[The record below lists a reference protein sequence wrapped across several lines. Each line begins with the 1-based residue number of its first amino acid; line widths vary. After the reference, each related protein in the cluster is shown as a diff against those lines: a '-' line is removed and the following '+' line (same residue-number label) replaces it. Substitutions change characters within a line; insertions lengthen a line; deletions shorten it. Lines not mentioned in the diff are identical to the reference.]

1 MKKTYIIIGIAILF
15 IVLSAITSKHEVTIN
30 KKLEDLG
37 FVSHDGIIYTMIE
50 KNSITEIDLKN
61 NICVSNKSNYK
72 SELEIDNEIDLY
84 YNFINKK
91 AYAINTVYSYG
102 EYERLFSINYYD
114 EKSDN
119 LVMNNQIQEFVY
131 KCKDYIGDY
140 QPEEAKT
147 INQNK
152 IEFNDFKNEKLIE
165 FINYSEIERKITSF
179 SFDLSNTNKLYMLAE
194 TNKIFR
200 ADLND
205 NSYTSKILF
214 GQEIKYI
221 NNNNLIYD
229 NYYVPINSESNV
241 YNYGC
246 LNCDNNL
253 SFTFDNK
260 KEYTSNCTN
269 LDELEYHYIND
280 EYFEILF
287 NDLTLIV
294 DSENGSF
301 VKLSLLENEKILS
314 INNSIIK
321 TNYAFYDI
329 NGNKLEDVSMIYD
342 NILDIASYKNN
353 LYLLGRDNI
362 IYKYVSI

>member
-1 MKKTYIIIGIAILF
+1 MKKIYIIIGIAILF
-15 IVLSAITSKHEVTIN
+15 IGLSAITSKHEVSIN
-30 KKLEDLG
+30 KRLEDLG
-37 FVSHDGIIYTMIE
+37 FVLYDEIIYVKHE
-50 KNSITEIDLKN
+50 KNSTTEIDLKN

-72 SELEIDNEIDLY
+72 SELEIDNEIVIY
-84 YNFINKK
+84 YNFINKRV
-91 AYAINTVYSYG
+91 YAINTVYSYG
-102 EYERLFSINYYD
+102 EYERFFSINYYD

-119 LVMNNQIQEFVY
+119 LVMNNQMQEFVY

-140 QPEEAKT
+140 QPEEAKI

-165 FINYSEIERKITSF
+165 FVNYSEIERKITSF

-194 TNKIFR
+194 TNKIFSV
-200 ADLND
+200 DIND

-214 GQEIKYI
+214 GQEVKYI

-241 YNYGC
+241 YNYDC
-246 LNCDNNL
+246 LNCDNNSSL
-253 SFTFDNK
+253 MFDNK
-260 KEYTSNCTN
+260 SEYTSNCTN